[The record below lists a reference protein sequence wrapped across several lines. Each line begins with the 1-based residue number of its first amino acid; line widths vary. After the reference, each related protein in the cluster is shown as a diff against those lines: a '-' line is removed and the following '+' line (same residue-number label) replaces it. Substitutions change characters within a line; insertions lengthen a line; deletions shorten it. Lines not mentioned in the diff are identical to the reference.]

1 MQVVIIVSLVA
12 IAVANPTLLA
22 AGPAVYTAQSPILTQ
37 YHSQD
42 GLGQYAYGYNG
53 DLSSKVESKSLDGVT
68 RGSYSY
74 IDADGRLQTV
84 EYTADSVNGFRAA
97 ATNLPKAPIDN
108 SIAPEPVRETPE
120 VAQARAEH
128 IQAYN
133 EAAIRAAAAPES
145 PALRIAAIPAL
156 APAQYVAVRA
166 AEAPA
171 QLVQFRS
178 DLPASFSYSTSIN
191 GQGIAAPLLQRTA
204 VFAPQY
210 IASPVPV
217 YNNGE
222 PQDTPEV
229 AAAKALHLQ
238 AVEEQKARIAA
249 AQ

>member
-1 MQVVIIVSLVA
+1 MQAVIIVSALVA
-12 IAVANPTLLA
+12 VAVANPTLLA
-22 AGPAVYTAQSPILTQ
+22 RPAVFTAQSPILTQ

-156 APAQYVAVRA
+156 APAQFVAVRA

-171 QLVQFRS
+171 QLVQLRADS
-178 DLPASFSYSTSIN
+178 PASFSYSTSIN
-191 GQGIAAPLLQRTA
+191 GQGFAAPLLQRTA

-210 IASPVPV
+210 VAGPVPI